1 MGVDV
6 LPPFDPA
13 LLDLADP
20 YPVYRRY
27 RERDPVHAVRSSGGA
42 DGAGAGST
50 TWYLFG
56 YAEVARVLAERA
68 YRRRSPVTGRAAP
81 VPEGYETLRRVVEN
95 WLVFLDPPRHTR
107 LRARVNPPLGAA
119 AVAGLRPAVREIAEE
134 LAGPLA
140 ARPAADLVR
149 GFAAPFPLLVIARVL
164 GVEGRLWPW
173 FRERALALQEAGGTR
188 GDRSPAGLARADRA
202 AGELER
208 YFTAELTARR
218 SSGGEPRDLMGA
230 LARAGREDDA
240 LTVDVLAS
248 TCVHLLTAGHETT
261 TGLLGKSVLALLA
274 RPGTMAELRA
284 EPGLL
289 AGAVDEFLRFDPPV
303 QMVTRWAWRDTEL
316 AGRLVRRGDRLVAVL
331 GSAHRD
337 PARFPDPDVLDVRRA
352 TGRHCAFGLGI
363 HYCAGAALARL
374 EAETGLAVLL
384 DRLPLLRPEA
394 RPLVEVE
401 YAPDWVFHGPSRLVL
416 HTGNDLPYSPVI
428 PPEGIRE
435 EEP

>member
-1 MGVDV
+1 MDGDG
-6 LPPFDPA
+6 LPPFDPGG
-13 LLDLADP
+13 LDLADP

-27 RERDPVHAVRSSGGA
+27 RERDPVHAVRASDGAAGSA
-42 DGAGAGST
+42 DGELPAPT
-50 TWYLFG
+50 TWYLFR
-56 YAEVARVLAERA
+56 YAEVARVLTERA

-95 WLVFLDPPRHTR
+95 WLVFLDPPDHAR
-107 LRARVNPPLGAA
+107 LRARVGPPLGAA
-119 AVAGLRPAVREIAEE
+119 AVAGLRPAVRAIAEE
-134 LAGPLA
+134 LAAPLA
-140 ARPAADLVR
+140 ERHAVDLVR
-149 GFAAPFPLLVIARVL
+149 EFAAPFPLLVIARVL
-164 GVEGRLWPW
+164 GVRGRLWPW

-188 GDRSPAGLARADRA
+188 GDRAPAGLARADRA

-208 YFTAELTARR
+208 YFTAELTARQAA
-218 SSGGEPRDLMGA
+218 GGRPRDLMGA
-230 LARAGREDDA
+230 LAEAAREDPA
-240 LTVDVLAS
+240 LTVTVLAS
-248 TCVHLLTAGHETT
+248 TCVHLLTAGHETS
-261 TGLLGKSVLALLA
+261 TGLLGKAVLALLA
-274 RPGTMAELRA
+274 RPGTAAELRA

-303 QMVTRWAWRDTEL
+303 QMVTRRAWRDTEL
-316 AGRLVRRGDRLVAVL
+316 GGRRVRRGDRLVAVL

-337 PARFPDPDVLDVRRA
+337 PARFPDPEVLDVRRA

-394 RPLVEVE
+394 CPRVEVE

-416 HTGNDLPYSPVI
+416 RSG
-428 PPEGIRE
+428 EARAA
-435 EEP
+435 